1 MNRAFFAR
9 IAQII
14 HLVALSIWLG
24 SVAMSGVVAA
34 IVFPLMRTLE
44 PTLASYPDYQGDHS
58 LLAGG
63 LIASKV
69 FFAVDFVQ
77 FVCAAL
83 ALLTMSIMIVAGY
96 PINTIARLL
105 RLMVLCATLA
115 LLSYHLFLFMPKLTM
130 TLQGYWD
137 FAAAGDT
144 AQADQFKDRFLE
156 SHSSASRI
164 LATLTIAVL
173 INLILA
179 GWTLTAAPKET
190 PRHDSSAS

>member
-1 MNRAFFAR
+1 MNRAFFSR
-9 IAQII
+9 IAQIT

-34 IVFPLMRTLE
+34 IVFPQMRTLE
-44 PTLASYPDYQGDHS
+44 PTLASYPDYEGDHS

-69 FFAVDFVQ
+69 FLAVDFIQ

-83 ALLTMSIMIVAGY
+83 ALLTLSIMIFAGY
-96 PINTIARLL
+96 QINTIARLL

-115 LLSYHLFLFMPKLTM
+115 LLSYHLFLFMPQLTL
-130 TLQGYWD
+130 TLTGYWD

-179 GWTLTAAPKET
+179 GWTLTAPKKEL
-190 PRHDSSAS
+190 AS